1 MMLDR
6 FFALVSLASLT
17 AFCALLIS
25 YVGRLD
31 LAVVIGICLLMAAY
45 DLLIFSFRGNG
56 PGKTDD
62 PGQR

>member
-6 FFALVSLASLT
+6 FFALVSLAALT
-17 AFCALLIS
+17 AFCVLLIS

-31 LAVVIGICLLMAAY
+31 LAIVIAICLLMAAY
-45 DLLIFSFRGNG
+45 DLFIFSFKGNG